1 MISIDPFFAMSS
13 YWYEQWY
20 KNNVSPNLSRKQK
33 MDLIKKI
40 NKLAL
45 REPIFHGGLY
55 YPKEDFPEL
64 APYVSPGIS
73 KGKHP
78 FTEKEGELTGVQLY
92 AVYMAAA
99 KELGFPTTLGST
111 YKGKQILPDLPKATK
126 RYIHR
131 KKPEAF
137 EIKKKTKKK
146 IPGIPELGT
155 DAAPSIENRAGC
167 SQVNG
172 KWLDNHNICL
182 LSDGHIQ
189 GYTAPIKG
197 IYFYWSKEP
206 TWEVESLGACHVYGD
221 DFYPKGIGTC
231 KSKIEF
237 KFSKKIADPRRMMLQ
252 IAGDIMRGKG
262 KKYGIMCTTPN
273 GRPVGCSAHNAVA
286 GNNPVQIKKLY
297 DNIKLEGVK
306 PFRLRK

>member
-99 KELGFPTTLGST
+99 K
-111 YKGKQILPDLPKATK
+111 
-126 RYIHR
+126 
-131 KKPEAF
+131 
-137 EIKKKTKKK
+137 
-146 IPGIPELGT
+146 
-155 DAAPSIENRAGC
+155 
-167 SQVNG
+167 
-172 KWLDNHNICL
+172 
-182 LSDGHIQ
+182 
-189 GYTAPIKG
+189 
-197 IYFYWSKEP
+197 
-206 TWEVESLGACHVYGD
+206 
-221 DFYPKGIGTC
+221 
-231 KSKIEF
+231 
-237 KFSKKIADPRRMMLQ
+237 
-252 IAGDIMRGKG
+252 
-262 KKYGIMCTTPN
+262 
-273 GRPVGCSAHNAVA
+273 
-286 GNNPVQIKKLY
+286 
-297 DNIKLEGVK
+297 
-306 PFRLRK
+306 